1 MTIVLLG
8 SRVGC
13 RGVGYAAHLK
23 ILVRM
28 LPVGLTCVLHGSMRH
43 HAQQQAA
50 CEATVIR
57 DTNRRNICYQQ
68 AECEAR
74 NPRQNHVISRQN
86 HVFSRHNRVWASVGR
101 VLCRRRSATIRD
113 NPQQKHDFVADCRCC
128 WYCMLRIAN
137 RMLRVLLRDAHD
149 VAHGCCVPRMMCMLR
164 DACVARVACCG
175 MLLNSKMLR
184 VLLVLR
190 VARVACCACCGM
202 LRLCLGFRSLHLTS
216 IYGRLAAANDSSYYA
231 VSGLTCFAVILS
243 NPFDIS

>member
-1 MTIVLLG
+1 VLL
-8 SRVGC
+8 RDAHDVAHGC
-13 RGVGYAAHLK
+13 CVP
-23 ILVRM
+23 RM
-28 LPVGLTCVLHGSMRH
+28 M
-43 HAQQQAA
+43 
-50 CEATVIR
+50 
-57 DTNRRNICYQQ
+57 
-68 AECEAR
+68 
-74 NPRQNHVISRQN
+74 
-86 HVFSRHNRVWASVGR
+86 
-101 VLCRRRSATIRD
+101 
-113 NPQQKHDFVADCRCC
+113 
-128 WYCMLRIAN
+128 CMLRDAC
-137 RMLRVLLRDAHD
+137 VALLRDAHD

-243 NPFDIS
+243 NPFDSS